1 MKFSD
6 TLFDT
11 TCLNVTILKVE
22 EGGPYLFIMT
32 VIVITDL
39 MNKVLRFVHQSDI
52 LECVSGC

>member
-6 TLFDT
+6 TFFDT
-11 TCLNVTILKVE
+11 TSLNVTVLKVE
-22 EGGPYLFIMT
+22 EGRPYLFIMT

-52 LECVSGC
+52 LECVSGR

>member
-22 EGGPYLFIMT
+22 EGRPYLFIMT

>member
-6 TLFDT
+6 TFFDT
-11 TCLNVTILKVE
+11 TYLNVTILKVD
-22 EGGPYLFIMT
+22 EGRPYLFIMT